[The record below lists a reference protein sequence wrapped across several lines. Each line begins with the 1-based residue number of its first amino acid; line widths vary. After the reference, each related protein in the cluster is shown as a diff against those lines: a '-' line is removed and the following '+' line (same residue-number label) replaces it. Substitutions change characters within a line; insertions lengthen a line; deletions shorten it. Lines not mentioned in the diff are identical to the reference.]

1 MLLRHIH
8 YFLAVAEH
16 RNFTRAASALYV
28 SQPALSQQIKQLE
41 ENLGTQLFDR
51 SGRSVVLTDAGDV
64 YAGYARRALL
74 DLEEGKRAI
83 HDVSDLSRGTL
94 RIALTPTFTP
104 YLIGPLVRRF
114 HQRYA
119 NIRLQVEEMSQERM
133 EERLLDNDFDLG
145 IAFADV
151 HSPDIESRFL
161 LEERL
166 ALVINR
172 DHPLAKQLSVDAATL
187 GTLSLVLLNAE
198 FATREQIDR
207 YCRQHEVQPKVMMEA
222 NSVSA
227 VIEMV
232 RNTPLA
238 SLLPAQVTQE
248 REDLL
253 ALALTPAEL
262 KRTAVLLLRK
272 GAYQS
277 AAAHAF
283 ITLAEDFSAA
293 QKSPLQRR

>member
-16 RNFTRAASALYV
+16 RNFTRAAAALYM

-41 ENLGTQLFDR
+41 ESLGTRLFDR
-51 SGRSVVLTDAGDV
+51 SGRRIALTDAGHV
-64 YAGYARRALL
+64 YAGYARRALR

-94 RIALTPTFTP
+94 RIAITPTFTP

-114 HQRYA
+114 HRRYA
-119 NIRLQVEEMSQERM
+119 NIRLQIEEMSQERM
-133 EERLLDNDFDLG
+133 EERLLDDDFDLG
-145 IAFADV
+145 IAFDDV
-151 HSPDIESRFL
+151 HSADIESRFL

-172 DHPLAKQLSVDAATL
+172 DHPLAGQQSLDVPTL
-187 GTLSLVLLNAE
+187 DTLSLVLLNAE
-198 FATREQIDR
+198 FATREQIDS
-207 YCRQHEVQPKVMMEA
+207 YCRQHALQPKVMMEA

-238 SLLPAQVTQE
+238 SLLPAQVTQQ
-248 REDLL
+248 REDLV
-253 ALALTPAEL
+253 ALTLTPAEL

-272 GAYQS
+272 GAYMS
-277 AAAHAF
+277 AAAQAF
-283 ITLAEDFSAA
+283 ISLAETYSATV
-293 QKSPLQRR
+293 

>member
-41 ENLGTQLFDR
+41 ESLGTRLFDR
-51 SGRSVVLTDAGDV
+51 SGRSIALTDAGQV
-64 YAGYARRALL
+64 YAGYARRALR

-94 RIALTPTFTP
+94 RIAITPTFTP
-104 YLIGPLVRRF
+104 YLIGPLVRSF
-114 HQRYA
+114 HRRYA
-119 NIRLQVEEMSQERM
+119 NIRLQIEEMSQERM
-133 EERLLDNDFDLG
+133 EERLLDDDFDLG
-145 IAFADV
+145 IAFEDV
-151 HSPDIESRFL
+151 HSADIESRFL

-172 DHPLAKQLSVDAATL
+172 DHPLAGQQSLDVPTL

-207 YCRQHEVQPKVMMEA
+207 YCRQHELQPKVMMEA

-238 SLLPAQVTQE
+238 SLLPAQVTQQ

-253 ALALTPAEL
+253 ALTLTPAEL
-262 KRTAVLLLRK
+262 KRNAVLLLRK
-272 GAYQS
+272 GAYMS
-277 AAAHAF
+277 AAAQAF
-283 ITLAEDFSAA
+283 ISLAEAFAA
-293 QKSPLQRR
+293 AE

>member
-41 ENLGTQLFDR
+41 ESLGTRLFDR
-51 SGRSVVLTDAGDV
+51 SGRSIALTDAGQV
-64 YAGYARRALL
+64 YVGYARRALR

-94 RIALTPTFTP
+94 RIAITPTFTP
-104 YLIGPLVRRF
+104 YLIGPLVRSF
-114 HQRYA
+114 HRRYA
-119 NIRLQVEEMSQERM
+119 NIRLKIEEMSQERM
-133 EERLLDNDFDLG
+133 EERLLDDDFDLG
-145 IAFADV
+145 IAFEDV
-151 HSPDIESRFL
+151 HSADIESRFL

-172 DHPLAKQLSVDAATL
+172 DHPLAGQQSLDAPTL

-207 YCRQHEVQPKVMMEA
+207 YCRQHELQPKVMMEA

-238 SLLPAQVTQE
+238 SLLPAQVTQQ
-248 REDLL
+248 REDLV
-253 ALALTPAEL
+253 ALTLTPAEL
-262 KRTAVLLLRK
+262 KRNAVLLLRK
-272 GAYQS
+272 GAYMS
-277 AAAHAF
+277 AAAQAF
-283 ITLAEDFSAA
+283 ISLAEAFAA
-293 QKSPLQRR
+293 AE